1 VSNSRALA
9 RASLRLGGNPIVAAL
24 LLTLT
29 VGMTRHWLSAALV
42 LCGCAAVFVFLDT
55 ETSDPF
61 AVAARAQAKA
71 QQTSSASQLVNTA
84 PAQQTNAVTAGV
96 WPLMENYFEA
106 VAKKQTN
113 ATSLGQEV
121 LTIGTNDWN
130 ALTFFSWRIFHDR
143 GIKQRDRV
151 LALVAAE
158 RAFRLTEGTD
168 PTVLD
173 TYARALWENDRR
185 SEAITHQRKAVELC
199 KEEAKRIDMEAN
211 LNRYVR
217 LSREAQR

>member
-1 VSNSRALA
+1 
-9 RASLRLGGNPIVAAL
+9 
-24 LLTLT
+24 
-29 VGMTRHWLSAALV
+29 MTRLCLSAALV
-42 LCGCAAVFVFLDT
+42 FCGCAAACIFWDT

-61 AVAARAQAKA
+61 AVSARAQAKA
-71 QQTSSASQLVNTA
+71 QLTNTSPPQETNT
-84 PAQQTNAVTAGV
+84 VTPGV

-106 VAKKQTN
+106 LAKNRTN
-113 ATSLGQEV
+113 ATSLGQQV
-121 LTIGTNDWN
+121 LTLGTNDWN

-143 GIKQRDRV
+143 GIKRRDRA
-151 LALVAAE
+151 LALVASD
-158 RAFRLTEGTD
+158 RAFRLTEGKD

-217 LSREAQR
+217 LSKEAQR

>member
-1 VSNSRALA
+1 VSNNRVFA
-9 RASLRLGGNPIVAAL
+9 RAALRLGGNPIVAAL
-24 LLTLT
+24 FPTLD
-29 VGMTRHWLSAALV
+29 VGMTRLWLSAALV
-42 LCGCAAVFVFLDT
+42 FCGCAALLVFWDT

-61 AVAARAQAKA
+61 AISARAQSKA
-71 QQTSSASQLVNTA
+71 QLTNTA
-84 PAQQTNAVTAGV
+84 PSQETNTVTAGV

-106 VAKKQTN
+106 LAKNRTN
-113 ATSLGQEV
+113 AASLGQQV
-121 LTIGTNDWN
+121 LILGTNDWN

-143 GIKQRDRV
+143 GIKQRDRA
-151 LALVAAE
+151 LALAAAE
-158 RAFRLTEGTD
+158 RAFRLTEGKD

-185 SEAITHQRKAVELC
+185 PEAITHQRKAVELC

-217 LSREAQR
+217 LSRETKR